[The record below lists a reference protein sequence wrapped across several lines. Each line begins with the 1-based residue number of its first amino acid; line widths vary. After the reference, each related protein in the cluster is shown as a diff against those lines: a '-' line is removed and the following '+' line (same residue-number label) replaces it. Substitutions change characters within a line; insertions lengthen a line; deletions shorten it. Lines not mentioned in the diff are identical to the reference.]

1 MTDLPASESVPP
13 PFPRPPAEGPPSEP
27 DSMPAWGPRRV
38 LGGLALLLALVV
50 VEAVIVAGIDGGD
63 GDSLS
68 LAASLVLQ
76 AGLAATLVGVAFGMA
91 RLGPGLASGAE
102 LGLRRPLHPAIKASA
117 IAYFAYIGCAL
128 VIAAL
133 IQPEQEDVT
142 RDLGADE
149 GVLGS
154 VAAGLLIIG
163 VAPISEEIFFR
174 GFMFKGLRRG
184 TPFAAA
190 ALISAAIWGVFH
202 YTGADSWGVVL
213 QLAVF
218 GVALAWLYERTGSL
232 WPPIAVHALNN
243 ALAFAILMSS

>member
-1 MTDLPASESVPP
+1 MNDVPSSETAPTPYSQPAATGPP
-13 PFPRPPAEGPPSEP
+13 PEEP
-27 DSMPAWGPRRV
+27 TPAWGPRRV
-38 LGGLALLLALVV
+38 LGGLAVLLALVV
-50 VEAVIVAGIDGGD
+50 VEAGIVSAFDPDIE
-63 GDSLS
+63 S
-68 LAASLVLQ
+68 LAATLVLQ
-76 AGLAATLVGVAFGMA
+76 AALAATLVGVAFAVA
-91 RLGPGLASGAE
+91 RPGGGVAAPAE

-154 VAAGLLIIG
+154 IAAGLLIIG
-163 VAPISEEIFFR
+163 AAPITEEIFFR
-174 GFMFKGLRRG
+174 GFMFAGLRRG
-184 TPFAAA
+184 TPFAVA
-190 ALISAAIWGVFH
+190 ALVSAGIWGVFH
-202 YTGADSWGVVL
+202 YTGADTWGVVL
-213 QLAVF
+213 QLTVF